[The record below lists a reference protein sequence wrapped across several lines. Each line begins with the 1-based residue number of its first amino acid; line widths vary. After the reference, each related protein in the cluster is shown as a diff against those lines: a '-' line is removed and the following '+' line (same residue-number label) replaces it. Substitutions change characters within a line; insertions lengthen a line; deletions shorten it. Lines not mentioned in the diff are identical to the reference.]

1 MIPDQP
7 FTWYALFKDFQ
18 TALAALFGFTGVCLT
33 LLFNA
38 WLANRT
44 RTEHITHD
52 RRTTRLTLSSELSV
66 IQKSLQDWKEVLDD
80 LRNEGKAALP
90 RAFDAEGASRGYRAA
105 LPKIGLLT
113 EQEIQQTVLAY
124 SQYEVLSKMSYDMQE
139 QFDPKKPNE
148 GVWAFQAYHLGLTNT
163 LSAVDEALESITEA
177 HVIEKAKDK
186 L

>member
-1 MIPDQP
+1 M
-7 FTWYALFKDFQ
+7 
-18 TALAALFGFTGVCLT
+18 
-33 LLFNA
+33 
-38 WLANRT
+38 
-44 RTEHITHD
+44 
-52 RRTTRLTLSSELSV
+52 
-66 IQKSLQDWKEVLDD
+66 LDD

-148 GVWAFQAYHLGLTNT
+148 GVWAFQAINRYGGQGSSLT
-163 LSAVDEALESITEA
+163 EALKSITEA